1 MCEKYKIFPDGLYF
15 VTLTTVGWI
24 DVFTRAIYC
33 DEIVKNLNYCID
45 NKKLKVFAF
54 CIMPSH
60 IHLIAKTE
68 DDVSLSNVLRNFK
81 SYTSKQIIKMIEESH
96 TESRRE
102 WLLYMFEFYGKKNA
116 HNVKY
121 QFWQQNNHAFDLFSN
136 KFIDQKVNYIHNNPV
151 EARIV
156 TEPHFYVYSS
166 ANQFTDL
173 KLAEL

>member
-1 MCEKYKIFPDGLYF
+1 
-15 VTLTTVGWI
+15 
-24 DVFTRAIYC
+24 
-33 DEIVKNLNYCID
+33 
-45 NKKLKVFAF
+45 
-54 CIMPSH
+54 MPSH
-60 IHLIAKTE
+60 IHLIAKTK
-68 DDVSLSNVLRNFK
+68 DDVSLSDVLRDFK
-81 SYTSKQIIKMIEESH
+81 SNTSKQIIKMIEESH